1 MKRNW
6 IARVA
11 FGTGIAVV
19 AAMLCVSARP
29 DEKSAATYKQK
40 CASCHGAD
48 GKAESPAGKA
58 MKVPSFASPETKAK
72 SDKELGDIIANG
84 KGKMPKYGASIP
96 ADDIKA
102 MVAYVRELGK

>member
-1 MKRNW
+1 MQQNW
-6 IARVA
+6 ILRVA
-11 FGTGIAVV
+11 FGTGIVAV

-29 DEKSAATYKQK
+29 DEKSAATFKQR

-58 MKVPSFASPETKAK
+58 MKVPSFASAETKGK
-72 SDKELGDIIANG
+72 SDKELADIIANG
-84 KGKMPKYGASIP
+84 KGKMPKYGASLSA
-96 ADDIKA
+96 ADIHA

>member
-1 MKRNW
+1 
-6 IARVA
+6 
-11 FGTGIAVV
+11 
-19 AAMLCVSARP
+19 
-29 DEKSAATYKQK
+29 
-40 CASCHGAD
+40 
-48 GKAESPAGKA
+48 

-84 KGKMPKYGASIP
+84 KGKMPKYGASMS

>member
-1 MKRNW
+1 MKQNW
-6 IARVA
+6 ILRVA
-11 FGTGIAVV
+11 FGTGILAV

-29 DEKSAATYKQK
+29 DEKSAATFKQR

-58 MKVPSFASPETKAK
+58 MKIASFASPEAKGK
-72 SDKELGDIIANG
+72 SDKELADIIANG
-84 KGKMPKYGASIP
+84 KGKMPKYGASMS